1 MIDKELI
8 VLDSDLSSKED
19 IIRFL
24 GKKADKLG
32 YITDLDEYIKA
43 VERREKEFS
52 TAVGYGISIP
62 HGKSEAVKE
71 EFIAF
76 MRMKNPIIWGDKV
89 DEPVRLVF
97 MIGVPESKKG
107 TTHLKI
113 LAQICKKLMDKDFRE
128 RLLKADQEQAYE
140 LLMGIGKSILSKEET
155 K

>member
-1 MIDKELI
+1 MIDKDLI

-43 VERREKEFS
+43 VERREEEFS

-140 LLMGIGKSILSKEET
+140 LLMKIGKNIVSKEEA